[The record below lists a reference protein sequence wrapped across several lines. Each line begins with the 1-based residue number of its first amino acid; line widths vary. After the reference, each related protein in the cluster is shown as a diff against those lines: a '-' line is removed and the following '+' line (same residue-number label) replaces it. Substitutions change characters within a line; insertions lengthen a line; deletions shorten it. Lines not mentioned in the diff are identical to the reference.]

1 MDADCGPYS
10 EWRAVID
17 VAFVGDSGVVAH
29 NHKVGSVQP
38 TLLPFFFSISA
49 KESECPPPPPGA
61 PTEWVGRH
69 AHVHELYEAL
79 ALRLWFYSGS
89 SLLVLLG

>member
-17 VAFVGDSGVVAH
+17 VAFVGDSGIVAH

-38 TLLPFFFSISA
+38 TLLPFFY
-49 KESECPPPPPGA
+49 KRK
-61 PTEWVGRH
+61 GR
-69 AHVHELYEAL
+69 
-79 ALRLWFYSGS
+79 
-89 SLLVLLG
+89 